1 MKSNLALASAVPK
14 SGILILNLKGPLGTF
29 ASVSSYRI
37 NMEVCVNLEILGV
50 MDVVK
55 VTIGFPGVYSYYQKV
70 LFPALMLSSS
80 YLPKQISFEVR
91 GK

>member
-29 ASVSSYRI
+29 ASVSSYLI

-55 VTIGFPGVYSYYQKV
+55 VTIGFPGVYFY
-70 LFPALMLSSS
+70 
-80 YLPKQISFEVR
+80 
-91 GK
+91 